1 MSGCPDGS
9 TSSSSLW
16 PSKMEAE
23 SEHTMRGPR
32 RQSILVRIV
41 MVLLFLPVVALPSAA
56 AREPKVNATEPGPP
70 VLELEGGRKLLYER
84 SFGSERE
91 VKPKRGFWN
100 RVVDVV
106 AGEPEFKNLVRP
118 YSIAVDSHGRIVVTD
133 PGASGV
139 HIFDF
144 AQQKYKFIERRD
156 KDKDAM
162 LGPQC
167 VAIDAQDNIYVT
179 DSETGKIFVFSS
191 SGKYER
197 VIGSIK
203 GGEGYFKRPT
213 GIAVDSAAQR
223 IYVTDTLR
231 DEIFVLDMQ
240 GNILQTIGKKGDND
254 LQFNLPTELR
264 LDGDNLIVVDA
275 MNFRIQV
282 LDRSGAFRYSI
293 GKVGDTSGSVFRPKG
308 IGVDSEGDL
317 YIVDGL
323 WGVVQVFNR
332 QGDLLYYFG
341 GRGRHAGE
349 FQLPAGLFINRDDR
363 IFVVD
368 SFNRRIQVFHY
379 FGLKK
384 PSSKEGM

>member
-1 MSGCPDGS
+1 
-9 TSSSSLW
+9 
-16 PSKMEAE
+16 
-23 SEHTMRGPR
+23 MRNARGLRWVAVVLP
-32 RQSILVRIV
+32 
-41 MVLLFLPVVALPSAA
+41 VLLLGIPSPASRRLKTTA
-56 AREPKVNATEPGPP
+56 VEPGPP
-70 VLELEGGRKLLYER
+70 VLELEGGRKLIYER

-100 RVVDVV
+100 RLVDIV

-118 YSIAVDSHGRIVVTD
+118 YGIAVDSHGRIIVTD
-133 PGASGV
+133 PGAGGV

-144 AQQKYKFIERRD
+144 AQQKYKFIERREKG
-156 KDKDAM
+156 KDPM

-167 VAIDAQDNIYVT
+167 VAVDAQDNIYVT

-191 SGKYER
+191 GGKYER
-197 VIGSIK
+197 AIGSIK

-213 GIAVDSAAQR
+213 GIAVDSATQR

-231 DEIFVLDMQ
+231 HKIFMMDMQ
-240 GNILQTIGKKGDND
+240 GNILQEIGRRGEGDVE
-254 LQFNLPTELR
+254 FNFPTELR
-264 LDGDNLIVVDA
+264 LDGDSLIVVDA

-282 LDRSGAFRYSI
+282 LDRSGAFRYAI
-293 GKVGDTSGSVFRPKG
+293 GKIGDTSGDMFRPKG

-323 WGVVQVFNR
+323 WGAVQVFNR
-332 QGDLLYYFG
+332 QGELLYYFG
-341 GRGRHAGE
+341 ARGTQAGE
-349 FQLPAGLFINRDDR
+349 FQLPTGLFIDREDR

-368 SFNRRIQVFHY
+368 SYNRRIQVFHY

-384 PSSKEGM
+384 PSREGM